1 MRDLF
6 FSLSDDIAN
15 YADDNSPYATEIDID
30 AVISTLEE
38 ETNKLLQWLNLN
50 YFKANPDKSHLL
62 LSNDDTNLKA
72 LINGH
77 EIDNSEHVKL
87 LGVTLDNK
95 LSFDEHV
102 SKLCKSAS

>member
-1 MRDLF
+1 M
-6 FSLSDDIAN
+6 
-15 YADDNSPYATEIDID
+15 
-30 AVISTLEE
+30 
-38 ETNKLLQWLNLN
+38 N

-77 EIDNSEHVKL
+77 EIANSEHVKL

-102 SKLCKSAS
+102 SKLCKSASRKVHVLARLSQYMDIGKIRQIMKTFVESHFSYCPLI